1 MSSDFEA
8 VEALVEFFEQL
19 DPAAL
24 SRLPQLY
31 ASQAYFKDPFNEVRG
46 SDAIRQLFE
55 HMYEVLER
63 PHFLI
68 TDRVVQEGQCVLMW
82 EFRFRFKHFERH
94 RDQVI
99 RGSSHIRFDAQGRVS
114 YHRDYWD
121 AAEELYEKIPGL
133 GVLMRWLRRQAQG

>member
-63 PHFLI
+63 PH
-68 TDRVVQEGQCVLMW
+68 
-82 EFRFRFKHFERH
+82 
-94 RDQVI
+94 
-99 RGSSHIRFDAQGRVS
+99 
-114 YHRDYWD
+114 
-121 AAEELYEKIPGL
+121 
-133 GVLMRWLRRQAQG
+133 